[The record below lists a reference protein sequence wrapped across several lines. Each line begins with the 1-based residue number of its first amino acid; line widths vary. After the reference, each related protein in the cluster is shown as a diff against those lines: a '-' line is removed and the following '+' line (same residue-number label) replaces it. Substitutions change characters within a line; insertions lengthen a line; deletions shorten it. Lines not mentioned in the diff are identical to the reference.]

1 MSRARRRVA
10 SARREVAIDATR
22 RRVRTRARDG
32 AGDDARAVDDARV
45 AARAIDARPRAT
57 AAGAGARA
65 GDEG

>member
-32 AGDDARAVDDARV
+32 AGDDARV